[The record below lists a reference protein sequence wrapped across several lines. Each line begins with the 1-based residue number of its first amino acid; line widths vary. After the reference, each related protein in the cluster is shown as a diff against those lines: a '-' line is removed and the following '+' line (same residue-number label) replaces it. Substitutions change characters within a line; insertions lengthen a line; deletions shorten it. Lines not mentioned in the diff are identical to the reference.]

1 MRTVSRHCHC
11 ASPADAEY
19 TVIKGHPF
27 SRCHAHC
34 HVTVTVHHQLMLS
47 TLSPRD
53 TPSAGDIMYSVTTM
67 SVHHQLMPST
77 LSLRDTLSAGDMY
90 TVSQHCHCAS
100 PADAEYTV
108 IKGHAFSR
116 WYHGHCVTTMSLCNT
131 SWCWVHCHCY
141 WGTHLQQDDII
152 HTVCHYTAIIILS
165 VDVRYNVTEGHI
177 CLITSDMH
185 TVSPRCQCNIIWH
198 WVCWYWNWKTNL
210 QHNDPTQALSL
221 HKHCDIIS
229 GCWIKRQQVFEQDD
243 ISHFL
248 WHTDSRQVG
257 WQSRSHVLT

>member
-100 PADAEYTV
+100 AWLLCSILVTFLCKLV
-108 IKGHAFSR
+108 FFNIFSR
-116 WYHGHCVTTMSLCNT
+116 TFLICSTVFNSL
-131 SWCWVHCHCY
+131 
-141 WGTHLQQDDII
+141 
-152 HTVCHYTAIIILS
+152 
-165 VDVRYNVTEGHI
+165 
-177 CLITSDMH
+177 
-185 TVSPRCQCNIIWH
+185 
-198 WVCWYWNWKTNL
+198 
-210 QHNDPTQALSL
+210 
-221 HKHCDIIS
+221 
-229 GCWIKRQQVFEQDD
+229 
-243 ISHFL
+243 SHFTCFDGL
-248 WHTDSRQVG
+248 ICNKIIFDTG
-257 WQSRSHVLT
+257 NGNLCFHVVVFKEE